1 MAEKIRGITIE
12 LSADTKGI
20 TKGLNSIN
28 SQLKSTQSQLK
39 DVNKLLKLDPKNTEL
54 LQQKQKLLG
63 DAVKE
68 TKDKLKELKEI
79 QSRMDAEGV
88 DKNSAQY
95 QALQREIIATEQDL
109 EKAEKAQ
116 ADFNAEM
123 QKTAADAAKAES
135 ALGRFKTSLGNISD
149 KLKSV
154 SEKAAEM
161 AQKTRGMSVAAAGAL
176 TAIGGI
182 AYKAVQS
189 ADDLNTLAKQT
200 GFTTDE
206 LQKMQYASDRIDVSM
221 DTITGA
227 AARMTKQLGSN
238 EDKFASLGVATRD
251 VNGNF
256 RSTSD
261 IFFDT
266 VTALGNI
273 ENETE
278 RDTVA
283 MDIFGKS
290 ANELAGVIDDG
301 GAALKNF
308 GKEAEDA
315 GLILDQETLNSLNE
329 VNDEIDKLKA
339 QGAASLA
346 KAGAAALKALQPVI
360 EKVAGAIAKILDF
373 IANLS
378 PETIQIIVTIL
389 AVIAAISPL
398 LSIISKLTAAISFL
412 ASPVGLVIA
421 AIAAL
426 IAIGV
431 LLYKNWD
438 TIKAKAQEIGQS
450 IATAWAT
457 LKENVAATWEAIK
470 AAIVEKFNSIVA
482 AVQGVITNIVTA
494 FQNLS
499 ASIQAAISTLGA
511 TVKSGLDSA
520 FAYIKQLPAQAL
532 QWGKDIIE
540 GLKNGILAKVAEVAQ
555 AARELAQRIKDNIGF
570 SEPKEGP
577 LSNFHTYMPDMID
590 LMVRGI
596 NENKGKLNQAMVGLA
611 RGMSADINQNVMV
624 TNPAKA
630 SSSINLY
637 INDIKY
643 NTDEYIDSSITDFVE
658 SMVRRGRMYG
668 RA

>member
-54 LQQKQKLLG
+54 LQQKQKLLA
-63 DAVKE
+63 DAVNQ
-68 TKDKLKELKEI
+68 TKAKLEELKQI

-88 DKNSAQY
+88 DKSSAQY

-116 ADFNAEM
+116 TDFNAEM
-123 QKTAADAAKAES
+123 QKSAADAAKAES

-266 VTALGNI
+266 VTALGKI
-273 ENETE
+273 QNETE

-301 GAALKNF
+301 GAALKDF

-315 GLILDQETLNSLNE
+315 GLIMSQDTLDGLNQ
-329 VNDEIDKLKA
+329 VNDEIDRLKA
-339 QGAASLA
+339 QAVGTLAQAGA
-346 KAGAAALKALQPVI
+346 KALQALQPVL
-360 EKVAGAIAKILDF
+360 EKVANAISKVLEY
-373 IANLS
+373 IASLS
-378 PETIQIIVTIL
+378 PKTMEIILIVL
-389 AVIAAISPL
+389 AAVAAISPL
-398 LSIISKLTAAISFL
+398 LSLISGLSTAFSLL
-412 ASPVGLVIA
+412 ASPVGAVIA
-421 AIAAL
+421 IIAAL
-426 IAIGV
+426 VAIGV
-431 LLYKNWD
+431 LLYQNWD
-438 TIKAKAQEIGQS
+438 TITAKATEMWENIKAEWEEFKTTTKATFEEIGNNLKAKWESIKSNVVNTVENIKQS
-450 IATAWAT
+450 IVNT
-457 LKENVAATWEAIK
+457 
-470 AAIVEKFNSIVA
+470 FNSAKDTVLNVFDNIKSGIQQKIESARDFVRNA
-482 AVQGVITNIVTA
+482 IDQIKGFFNFSWSLPHIALPHFSMVGQFSLNPPSVPHIGVEWYKKAYEQPYLFDRPTVVGAMGFGDGNGAEMVYGKDNLLKDIKSA
-494 FQNLS
+494 MLS
-499 ASIQAAISTLGA
+499 ANNDSPIYI
-511 TVKSGLDSA
+511 TVQSVLD
-520 FAYIKQLPAQAL
+520 
-532 QWGKDIIE
+532 GRIIGE
-540 GLKNGILAKVAEVAQ
+540 SVSRYQ
-555 AARELAQRIKDNIGF
+555 RQTAR
-570 SEPKEGP
+570 
-577 LSNFHTYMPDMID
+577 
-590 LMVRGI
+590 
-596 NENKGKLNQAMVGLA
+596 AMG
-611 RGMSADINQNVMV
+611 
-624 TNPAKA
+624 
-630 SSSINLY
+630 
-637 INDIKY
+637 
-643 NTDEYIDSSITDFVE
+643 
-658 SMVRRGRMYG
+658 
-668 RA
+668 

>member
-12 LSADTKGI
+12 LSTDTKGI

-54 LQQKQKLLG
+54 LQQKQKLLA

-123 QKTAADAAKAES
+123 QKAAADAAKAES
-135 ALGRFKTSLGNISD
+135 ALGRFKTSLSNISD

-154 SEKAAEM
+154 SEKTAEM
-161 AQKTRGMSVAAAGAL
+161 AQKTRAMSAAAAGAL

-261 IFFDT
+261 IFYDT
-266 VTALGNI
+266 IKALSQI
-273 ENETE
+273 QNETE

-283 MDIFGKS
+283 MDIFGRS

-301 GAALKNF
+301 GAALKEF
-308 GKEAEDA
+308 GQEAEDA
-315 GLILDQETLNSLNE
+315 GLIMSQDTLDGLNQ
-329 VNDEIDKLKA
+329 VNDEIDRLKA
-339 QGAASLA
+339 QGTAALA
-346 KAGAAALKALQPVI
+346 KAGAAALQALQPVL
-360 EKVAGAIAKILDF
+360 EKVINGIAKVLDY

-378 PETIQIIVTIL
+378 PETMKVILIVL
-389 AVIAAISPL
+389 AAVAAISPL
-398 LSIISKLTAAISFL
+398 LSLITGLSMALSFL
-412 ASPVGLVIA
+412 ASPVGIVIAVIA
-421 AIAAL
+421 AL
-426 IAIGV
+426 VAIGV
-431 LLYKNWD
+431 VLYKNWD
-438 TIKAKAQEIGQS
+438 TIKAKAVEMWENIKAKWEEFKTTTKATFEEIGNN
-450 IATAWAT
+450 
-457 LKENVAATWEAIK
+457 LKAKWESIK
-470 AAIVEKFNSIVA
+470 ATVTNTVES
-482 AVQGVITNIVTA
+482 
-494 FQNLS
+494 
-499 ASIQAAISTLGA
+499 
-511 TVKSGLDSA
+511 
-520 FAYIKQLPAQAL
+520 IKQ
-532 QWGKDIIE
+532 
-540 GLKNGILAKVAEVAQ
+540 
-555 AARELAQRIKDNIGF
+555 
-570 SEPKEGP
+570 
-577 LSNFHTYMPDMID
+577 
-590 LMVRGI
+590 
-596 NENKGKLNQAMVGLA
+596 
-611 RGMSADINQNVMV
+611 
-624 TNPAKA
+624 
-630 SSSINLY
+630 
-637 INDIKY
+637 
-643 NTDEYIDSSITDFVE
+643 SITDKFNAAKDTVLNVFDSIKSGIQQKIESARDFVRNAIE
-658 SMVRRGRMYG
+658 QIKGFFNFHWSLPHIALPHFSMVGQFSLNPPSVPHISVSWYKKAYDQPYMFDRPTVVGAMGFGDGNGAEMVYGKDNLLRDIKDAMLSVNNDSPIYITVQSVLDGRIVGESVSRYQRQTA
-668 RA
+668 RAMG

>member
-12 LSADTKGI
+12 LSTDTKGI

-54 LQQKQKLLG
+54 LQQKQKLLA
-63 DAVKE
+63 DAVKQ
-68 TKDKLKELKEI
+68 TKDKLEELKQI
-79 QSRMDAEGV
+79 QSRMDASGV

-123 QKTAADAAKAES
+123 KKSAEDAAKADS
-135 ALGRFKTSLGNISD
+135 SLGRFKTALSGISD
-149 KLKSV
+149 KLKAV
-154 SEKAAEM
+154 SEKTAEM
-161 AQKTRGMSVAAAGAL
+161 AQKTRGMSTAAAGAL

-182 AYKAVQS
+182 AYKAVTS

-206 LQKMQYASDRIDVSM
+206 LQKMQYAADRIDVSM

-261 IFFDT
+261 IFYDT
-266 VTALGNI
+266 VTALSQI
-273 ENETE
+273 QNETE

-283 MDIFGKS
+283 MDIFGRS
-290 ANELAGVIDDG
+290 ANELAGVVDDG
-301 GAALKNF
+301 GAALKEF
-308 GKEAEDA
+308 GQEAEDA
-315 GLILDQETLNSLNE
+315 GLIMSQDTLDSLNQ
-329 VNDEIDKLKA
+329 VNDEIDRLKA

-346 KAGAAALKALQPVI
+346 QAGAAALTALQPVL
-360 EKVAGAIAKILDF
+360 EKVINGISKILEY

-378 PETIQIIVTIL
+378 PETMKIILIVL

-398 LSIISKLTAAISFL
+398 MSLISGITAALSFL
-412 ASPVGLVIA
+412 MSPIGLIIAGIA
-421 AIAAL
+421 AA

-438 TIKAKAQEIGQS
+438 EIKAKATEMWENIKAKWEEFKTNTKATFEEIGNN
-450 IATAWAT
+450 
-457 LKENVAATWEAIK
+457 LKEKWENIKTNVTNTVESIK
-470 AAIVEKFNSIVA
+470 QGIVNKFNSAKDTVLNVFENIKSGIQEKIDAAKDFVRNAIDKIKGFFNFEWHLPHIALPHFSLVGQFSLRPPSVPRISVA
-482 AVQGVITNIVTA
+482 WYKKAYEQPYLFDRPTVVGAMGFGDGNGAEMVYGKDNLLKDIKSA
-494 FQNLS
+494 MLS
-499 ASIQAAISTLGA
+499 ANNDSPIYITVQSVLDGRVISESVSRYQRQT
-511 TVKSGLDSA
+511 
-520 FAYIKQLPAQAL
+520 
-532 QWGKDIIE
+532 
-540 GLKNGILAKVAEVAQ
+540 
-555 AARELAQRIKDNIGF
+555 AR
-570 SEPKEGP
+570 
-577 LSNFHTYMPDMID
+577 
-590 LMVRGI
+590 
-596 NENKGKLNQAMVGLA
+596 AMG
-611 RGMSADINQNVMV
+611 
-624 TNPAKA
+624 
-630 SSSINLY
+630 
-637 INDIKY
+637 
-643 NTDEYIDSSITDFVE
+643 
-658 SMVRRGRMYG
+658 
-668 RA
+668 